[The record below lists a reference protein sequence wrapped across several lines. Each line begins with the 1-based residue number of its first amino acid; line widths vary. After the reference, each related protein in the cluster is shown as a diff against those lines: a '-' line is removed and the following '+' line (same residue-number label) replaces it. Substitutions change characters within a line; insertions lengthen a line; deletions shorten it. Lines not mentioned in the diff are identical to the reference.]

1 MDAINLST
9 LVAGFQPVYGAP
21 ISIRPL
27 RTDDFEIEEAFIRG
41 LSAATR
47 SDRLLGGA
55 RAITRE
61 YVARLTQ
68 VDYPR
73 ELALAATVMLE
84 ERETLI
90 GVARYA
96 RDAGDESCEFALVVA
111 DAWQGHGVGRRLL
124 EALIAAAR
132 RHGIPRM
139 MGYVLSMNRAMLGLA
154 RRLGFRAQRS
164 PGDATLTEVVLDF
177 STVH

>member
-1 MDAINLST
+1 MDTPNLAS

-27 RTDDFEIEEAFIRG
+27 RADDFEIEEAFIRG
-41 LSAATR
+41 LSTATR

-55 RAITRE
+55 RAITPE

-84 ERETLI
+84 GRETLI
-90 GVARYA
+90 GVARYV
-96 RDAGDESCEFALVVA
+96 RDAAAAACEFALVVA
-111 DAWQGHGVGRRLL
+111 DAWQGHGVGKRLL
-124 EALIAAAR
+124 EALIHAAR
-132 RHGIPRM
+132 RHGIGRM
-139 MGYVLSMNRAMLGLA
+139 NGYVLSLNRPMLGLA
-154 RRLGFRAQRS
+154 IRFGFRPQRV
-164 PGDATLTEVVLDF
+164 PGDATLTEVRLELAAA
-177 STVH
+177 H